1 MKEFELLIH
10 RHRDLLYG
18 MALFFEGLAVLYLE
32 QEQIIQTYRRQ
43 FRNLIRH
50 NQEKL
55 EQATALLDQA
65 KQGAVPIEE
74 LQQFESD
81 IGEWY
86 PDPEGL
92 IQRAEI
98 LVGTYEDTFPGR
110 DRGTPFTKEETL
122 QLMEA
127 AVARL

>member
-1 MKEFELLIH
+1 MIR

-43 FRNLIRH
+43 FRNLIRN

-65 KQGAVPIEE
+65 RCGNVPLEE
-74 LQQFESD
+74 LRQFDFD

-92 IQRAEI
+92 VRRAEI
-98 LVGTYEDTFPGR
+98 LVQAYQDTFPGR
-110 DRGTPFTKEETL
+110 DRSTPFSKQETL
-122 QLMEA
+122 QLMET
-127 AVARL
+127 AVTRL

>member
-74 LQQFESD
+74 LQQFEFD

>member
-43 FRNLIRH
+43 FRNLIRN

-65 KQGAVPIEE
+65 KQGAVSIEE
-74 LQQFESD
+74 LQQFDFD

-98 LVGTYEDTFPGR
+98 LVRTYEDTFPGR